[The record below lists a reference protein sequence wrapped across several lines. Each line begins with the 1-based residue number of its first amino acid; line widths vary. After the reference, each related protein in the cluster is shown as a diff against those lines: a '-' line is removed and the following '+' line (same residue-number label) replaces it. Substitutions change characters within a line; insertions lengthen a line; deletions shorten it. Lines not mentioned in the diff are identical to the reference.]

1 MEECAMGLDYNRK
14 RLADFARAL
23 RETRGASERERWPR
37 ERLER
42 WQDERLQRLAAHA
55 REHSPLWRERLPA
68 GRVRLSDLPVLTKA
82 EMMERWDD
90 VVTDRAL
97 RRDELL
103 EYLEGLGGDELYRG
117 EYRVMTTS
125 GSSGRK
131 GLFAYDRRAWRGL
144 LTQFL
149 RYSDWAGIRPRV
161 PRVRIAAIGGGSAT
175 HMTRR
180 IADTMA
186 FGLHN
191 ICSLPVTLPVPKLV
205 AALNDFQPDFLNAYP
220 SMAVLL
226 ADEQAAGRL
235 RVELNGMSTSSE
247 LLTPEARAR
256 IESAFGVRPTDF
268 YATTEGL
275 WGSDCG
281 TRKHLFE
288 DGCIVENVDAD
299 GVPVPPGTPGTRLL
313 VTNLFNLAQ
322 PLFRI
327 EISDA
332 VTIAPEPCECGR
344 TLAALEAVDGRADD
358 VIEVAGAPV
367 HPLAFAFVTADPAV
381 REFQVVQRGERI
393 TLRVALHQPANG
405 AADRLRTQFRERLGA
420 DVAVE
425 QVDALDRP
433 PSGKLQI
440 VVAERA

>member
-1 MEECAMGLDYNRK
+1 MGLDYNRK
-14 RLADFARAL
+14 RLTDVVCAMRAS
-23 RETRGASERERWPR
+23 RSATERERWPR

-55 REHSPLWRERLPA
+55 RERSPFWRERLPA
-68 GRVRLSDLPVLTKA
+68 GHVRLSDLPVLTKA
-82 EMMERWDD
+82 EMMDRWDD
-90 VVTDRAL
+90 VITDRAL

-103 EYLEGLGGDELYRG
+103 AYLEGLEGDELYRG

-131 GLFAYDRRAWRGL
+131 GLFVYDRRAWRGL
-144 LTQFL
+144 LTLFF
-149 RYSDWAGIRPRV
+149 RYSEWSGIRPRV
-161 PRVRIAAIGGGSAT
+161 PRLRIAAIGGGAAT

-180 IADTMA
+180 IADTMRV
-186 FGLHN
+186 GIHN
-191 ICSLPVTLPVPKLV
+191 VCSLPVTLPVPKLV
-205 AALNDFQPDFLNAYP
+205 AALNDFRPDFLNAYP
-220 SMAVLL
+220 SMALLL

-235 RVELNGMSTSSE
+235 RIDLNGMSTSSE

-256 IESAFGVRPTDF
+256 IESAFGVRPVDF

-275 WGSDCG
+275 WGCDCG
-281 TRKHLFE
+281 THKHLFE

-299 GVPVPPGTPGTRLL
+299 GNAVPPGTPGSRVLA
-313 VTNLFNLAQ
+313 TNLFNLAQ
-322 PLFRI
+322 PLIRM

-332 VTIAPEPCECGR
+332 ITIAAEPCPCGR

-358 VIEVAGAPV
+358 VIEVAGTAV
-367 HPLAFAFVTADPAV
+367 HPLAFAFVTADPSV

-405 AADRLRTQFRERLGA
+405 AADRLRNQFRERLGA

-425 QVDALDRP
+425 QVDALERP
-433 PSGKLQI
+433 ASGKLQL